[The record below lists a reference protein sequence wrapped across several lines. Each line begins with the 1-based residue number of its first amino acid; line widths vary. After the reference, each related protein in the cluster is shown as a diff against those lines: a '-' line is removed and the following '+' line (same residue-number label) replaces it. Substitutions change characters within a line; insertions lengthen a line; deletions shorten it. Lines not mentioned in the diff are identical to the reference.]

1 MSEEQQ
7 KDAETREYAIA
18 VQQECERR
26 HIRVDR
32 FMYLYGIV
40 AGILPVG
47 Y

>member
-18 VQQECERR
+18 VQQECARR